1 MGCAVTGPL
10 PPLTRAQSD
19 QIARKRRGRNIALLV
34 ALLAIA
40 GLFYAIAIVKLT
52 GRMGLPG

>member
-1 MGCAVTGPL
+1 MTGPL